1 MFYAHF
7 RFASGNHPYFKND
20 KKYKTNEN
28 DTSILA
34 RTFVYPIASS
44 IAHVLG
50 IRLRIVTSVT
60 ATIMLLFLIAGTF
73 LMAVANKMGSSPFDV
88 AFFLGIRAAAFV
100 VAKSIFGVAKSIF
113 DFARPFLGRILYGVL
128 LLSGVW
134 GAFTWIW
141 TPVRAL
147 APVICAFLDRMT
159 PFR

>member
-7 RFASGNHPYFKND
+7 SSGSGDHPYFKND

-28 DTSILA
+28 DTNILS
-34 RTFVYPIASS
+34 RTFLRHVVFSITSS

-50 IRLRIVTSVT
+50 IWLRIATSVT

-100 VAKSIFGVAKSIF
+100 VADSSVAVSCRMF
-113 DFARPFLGRILYGVL
+113 P
-128 LLSGVW
+128 S
-134 GAFTWIW
+134 
-141 TPVRAL
+141 
-147 APVICAFLDRMT
+147 LDLVAVY
-159 PFR
+159 